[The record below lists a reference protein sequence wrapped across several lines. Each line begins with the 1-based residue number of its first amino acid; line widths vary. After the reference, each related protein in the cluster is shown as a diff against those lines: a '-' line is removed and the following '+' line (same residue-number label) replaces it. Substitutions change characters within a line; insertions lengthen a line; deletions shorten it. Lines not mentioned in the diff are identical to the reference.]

1 MTEILNTAN
10 KNYKLSLD
18 IAKHL
23 GLSVENYF
31 SAHRAAN
38 LASRVLP
45 TSLMSHLWKAVVK
58 VGSLPVEKVDVESV
72 QRKLSV
78 PGATVPLIFFKEDTE
93 FKYDAGFIGTFNVTA
108 ESKKL
113 SG

>member
-1 MTEILNTAN
+1 MHSLAHKLRLIYSSIDPSQTEKILATYESERKQFVTEILNTAN

-38 LASRVLP
+38 LASSVLP

-58 VGSLPVEKVDVESV
+58 VI
-72 QRKLSV
+72 
-78 PGATVPLIFFKEDTE
+78 T
-93 FKYDAGFIGTFNVTA
+93 FIP
-108 ESKKL
+108 SQ
-113 SG
+113 